1 MCKEKEPHEKHKFK
15 LGKKGIIGL
24 LLGLLV
30 VLILGVTVFLNIPR
44 EIERL
49 DRANC
54 AL

>member
-1 MCKEKEPHEKHKFK
+1 MEQQENEPHRMTNKELFERQM
-15 LGKKGIIGL
+15 
-24 LLGLLV
+24 
-30 VLILGVTVFLNIPR
+30 NIPR

>member
-1 MCKEKEPHEKHKFK
+1 MKKTFK
-15 LGKKGIIGL
+15 LEGIYQI
-24 LLGLLV
+24 
-30 VLILGVTVFLNIPR
+30 LNIPR

>member
-1 MCKEKEPHEKHKFK
+1 MEQQENEPHRMTNKELFERQKQMLLMFAEK
-15 LGKKGIIGL
+15 GAISEAYC
-24 LLGLLV
+24 V
-30 VLILGVTVFLNIPR
+30 NIPR